1 MKHKMSKLLSVL
13 LCCVMLL
20 TLLPV
25 SAAAVDGDALTQ
37 SWTVSGS
44 KTATNLDSNFES
56 KVTLSLPSAEEP
68 LVTDVVFVLDKSTS
82 SDVKD
87 AAVGMLKQLNGQVKA
102 TSAKVK
108 VGVVIFN
115 KEDNRVLELTE
126 LNDENMS
133 TIEDAINKKTDSGTN
148 AHAGLLAGK
157 AMLDE
162 DTSVAASRKYLIFV
176 SDGITYIFD
185 DENGTATSIVTE
197 NFYYETGKIVSSPNM
212 AMEGAMFKYFYGTN
226 IFENTTVPDY
236 LNQVKSWMDK
246 DGKAYWV
253 AYESSPEAAEKKL
266 ASQTNANG
274 KKGLTDEDYANIVEE
289 GNDALAHANNLDT
302 ALYLTNKVY
311 QDAVAAGYHCYA
323 MNKSN
328 DTNNANHPWASIFMN
343 YLADGKTVSFDG
355 IKNDI
360 LYYVGPRSTVTDVM
374 GYVKD
379 DYNFDFVNKAEDLTM
394 TVGGVELKAQI
405 ISDNRYAFGE
415 KDDQGNYPYEL
426 TYYPA
431 NDDTEKFEWKMNVP
445 VTIDKP
451 VTLTYS
457 VKLTN
462 PKTAAGTYGQ
472 YDRDGSA
479 DFGGLYTNNSAV
491 LKPVDS
497 KGNFGRDYTFLK
509 PTVSYTVA
517 TPTPRPSTSKPST
530 SKPISS
536 PKTFDAGI
544 ALYGA
549 MALLSLTGGAWVV
562 NKKRSDK

>member
-1 MKHKMSKLLSVL
+1 MKHKMSKLLSAL

-25 SAAAVDGDALTQ
+25 TAAAVDGDALTQ

-82 SDVKD
+82 PNLQEEALKMLSDLM
-87 AAVGMLKQLNGQVKA
+87 AQVE
-102 TSAKVK
+102 TSNAKVK

-115 KEDNRVLELTE
+115 KVANNVLPLTDLDTGYE
-126 LNDENMS
+126 A
-133 TIEDAINKKTDSGTN
+133 IEAAIKTEISSGTN
-148 AHAGLLAGK
+148 THAGLLAGK

-162 DTSVAASRKYLIFV
+162 DTSVDASRKYLIFV
-176 SDGITYIFD
+176 SDGITYMYDKDAKIVPYYWMNDNSPYYSADPYSWQFKYGNNAAPD
-185 DENGTATSIVTE
+185 SWDTRLRQIGTALDIEIIEPILYDNKNTLSPDNATS
-197 NFYYETGKIVSSPNM
+197 
-212 AMEGAMFKYFYGTN
+212 A
-226 IFENTTVPDY
+226 
-236 LNQVKSWMDK
+236 QDK
-246 DGKAYWV
+246 DPAMYTTSV
-253 AYESSPEAAEKKL
+253 DRALYYTYITYAAAQQADYHCFAMTADTTS
-266 ASQTNANG
+266 ASQ
-274 KKGLTDEDYANIVEE
+274 
-289 GNDALAHANNLDT
+289 
-302 ALYLTNKVY
+302 YLW
-311 QDAVAAGYHCYA
+311 GP
-323 MNKSN
+323 S
-328 DTNNANHPWASIFMN
+328 FMN
-343 YLADGKTVSFDG
+343 YLAGGETVNFES